1 MAGYRIDIEHMTKK
15 YGDNTVLQD
24 INLTIEEGEFI
35 ALVGK
40 SGCGKSTLLRI
51 VSSLTEHSR
60 GKVLINGKESTGI
73 DPEVRF
79 LFQDARL
86 LPWKTVLQ
94 NVVLGSPTRDEAKA
108 REVLETVGLKGK
120 EDAWPS
126 DLSGGQQQRVAIS
139 RALIGT
145 PKVLLLDEPFS
156 ALDALTR
163 IQMQRLV
170 EKLWEQYRFTVIL
183 VTHDVPEAVYLAD
196 RILLVENGGIRL
208 NQSVQ
213 LARPRTKN
221 GDSAYY
227 ESLVL
232 NHILQPEEQTPA
244 ESYSI

>member
-120 EDAWPS
+120 ENAWPS
-126 DLSGGQQQRVAIS
+126 DLSGGQQQRVAIA

>member
-1 MAGYRIDIEHMTKK
+1 MAGYRIYIEHMTKK

-120 EDAWPS
+120 ENAWPS
-126 DLSGGQQQRVAIS
+126 DLSSGQQQRVAIA

>member
-60 GKVLINGKESTGI
+60 GKVLINGKESAGI
-73 DPEVRF
+73 APAVRF
-79 LFQDARL
+79 WVQDARL
-86 LPWKTVLQ
+86 LPWKTVLP

-120 EDAWPS
+120 ENAWPS
-126 DLSGGQQQRVAIS
+126 DLSSGQQQRVAIA

-170 EKLWEQYRFTVIL
+170 EKLWEQYRFTVML

>member
-1 MAGYRIDIEHMTKK
+1 MAGYKIEIEHLSKK
-15 YGDNTVLQD
+15 YGDNVVLKD
-24 INLTIEEGEFI
+24 INLTIAPGEFI

-51 VSSLTEHSR
+51 VSALTAPSCSTVR
-60 GKVLINGKESTGI
+60 INGAESREI

-94 NVVLGSPTRDEAKA
+94 NVVLGSPARDEAKA
-108 REVLETVGLKGK
+108 KEVLMTVGLAGK
-120 EDAWPS
+120 ETAWPS
-126 DLSGGQQQRVAIS
+126 DLSGGQQQRVAIA

-170 EKLWEQYRFTVIL
+170 ETLWQHYRFTVIL

-196 RILLVENGGIRL
+196 RIILIGDGSIQL
-208 NQSVQ
+208 NQTVQ
-213 LARPRTKN
+213 LARPLDRN
-221 GDSAYY
+221 GDFAYY

-232 NHILQPEEQTPA
+232 NHILKPQVQPVA
-244 ESYSI
+244 ENYSI